1 MLYDKWW
8 IVRWYKMLNANSIFG
23 VVKFNWTLN
32 WKFIKPYT
40 FDTTIT
46 ITSLSNPNLISYK
59 RPPKEA
65 MVKPCMNGHLLC
77 MNGGNM
83 P

>member
-40 FDTTIT
+40 SDTTIT
-46 ITSLSNPNLISYK
+46 KQADQIQI
-59 RPPKEA
+59 
-65 MVKPCMNGHLLC
+65 
-77 MNGGNM
+77 
-83 P
+83 

>member
-1 MLYDKWW
+1 
-8 IVRWYKMLNANSIFG
+8 MLNANSNFG

-40 FDTTIT
+40 SDTTIT
-46 ITSLSNPNLISYK
+46 IASLSNPNLKSYK

-65 MVKPCMNGHLLC
+65 MVKPCMNGHPLC

-83 P
+83 LHSQICF